1 MIVPLVTSRAAP
13 KLRAVQSLWWHT
25 GPWGFPAPARCD
37 ACSPSESIHMTALQ
51 EGLLRQCFQDVSN
64 QLTAD
69 ITAVAIQVWG
79 ISAFLQERSDLISV
93 LQSTGSP
100 KEIQACHVSH
110 CFLKPKKNYYFFFS
124 LQLLRFIHCSG
135 WNTTHTPCCW
145 AQPSCPVQG
154 FKWERAPRKAWNTD
168 PRLHSLREWLGFV
181 FLLQTLLVGALG
193 SPSCLMHYTLS
204 INRCH
209 MLTALIELIRF
220 NGMAV
225 GK

>member
-79 ISAFLQERSDLISV
+79 ISAFLQEWSDLISI

-110 CFLKPKKNYYFFFS
+110 CFLKPKINYYFFFPS
-124 LQLLRFIHCSG
+124 NFYVSFTAAAEIQHILRAAEPSPAALCRALNGNGLQERPGTLTRGSTRFVNGWDLSFCS
-135 WNTTHTPCCW
+135 
-145 AQPSCPVQG
+145 
-154 FKWERAPRKAWNTD
+154 K
-168 PRLHSLREWLGFV
+168 LYL
-181 FLLQTLLVGALG
+181 
-193 SPSCLMHYTLS
+193 
-204 INRCH
+204 
-209 MLTALIELIRF
+209 
-220 NGMAV
+220 
-225 GK
+225 